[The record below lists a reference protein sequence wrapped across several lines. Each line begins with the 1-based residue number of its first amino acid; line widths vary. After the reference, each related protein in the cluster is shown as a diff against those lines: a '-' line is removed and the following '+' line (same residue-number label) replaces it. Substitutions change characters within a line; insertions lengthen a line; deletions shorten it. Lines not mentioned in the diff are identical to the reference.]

1 MKCLFYY
8 YNYNERVEK
17 KHDKCCNKK
26 INTKITYTIP
36 PYQYN
41 RMYAYPSAY
50 IKQYIVIIIGIYK
63 INKIYALHLRVK
75 LDYYY
80 NFFAF

>member
-1 MKCLFYY
+1 MNKFMKCLFYY

-50 IKQYIVIIIGIYK
+50 IK
-63 INKIYALHLRVK
+63 
-75 LDYYY
+75 
-80 NFFAF
+80 